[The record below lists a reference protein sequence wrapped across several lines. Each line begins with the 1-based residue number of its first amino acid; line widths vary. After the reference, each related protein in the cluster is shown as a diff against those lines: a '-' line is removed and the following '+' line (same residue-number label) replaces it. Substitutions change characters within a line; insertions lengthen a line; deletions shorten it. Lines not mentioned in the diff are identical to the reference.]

1 MRVLYDF
8 QAFNQRIGGVSRYA
22 ISLIR
27 NLPKDIEPLLPNI
40 LSDNVYIKKY
50 GVKHRSFAESNKS
63 PLKGKVYITLNIMQ
77 SLWELK
83 TTNFDIF
90 HPLFC
95 NPYYVGHTGNHKIV
109 TTVHDLNF
117 YTYPEM
123 LPNAEGVQHKM
134 EVTCKDA
141 DAIICVSEETKQ
153 NLLKYIDIPEE
164 RCHVILEGCE
174 QTLIHS
180 NGARLHKEPY
190 ILYIGGRNGYK
201 NFPRFL
207 QAYSKMET
215 KVDLVCT
222 GSSWK
227 PSEIELINR
236 LGIKNR
242 IFQKFVTD
250 DELGNLLCNAE
261 FFVYPSLAEGFGL
274 PILEAARCHCP
285 CVVSDLM
292 CFHEVAGDTALYFNP
307 KSVDDIT
314 KTLEKAISDAARLKH
329 LADLGQENL
338 KNFTWKKTAEETAE
352 VYRSLV

>member
-1 MRVLYDF
+1 
-8 QAFNQRIGGVSRYA
+8 
-22 ISLIR
+22 
-27 NLPKDIEPLLPNI
+27 
-40 LSDNVYIKKY
+40 
-50 GVKHRSFAESNKS
+50 
-63 PLKGKVYITLNIMQ
+63 
-77 SLWELK
+77 
-83 TTNFDIF
+83 
-90 HPLFC
+90 
-95 NPYYVGHTGNHKIV
+95 
-109 TTVHDLNF
+109 
-117 YTYPEM
+117 M
-123 LPNAEGVQHKM
+123 LPNAEDVQHKM

-164 RCHVILEGCE
+164 KCHVILEGCE

-180 NGARLHKEPY
+180 NVARLHKELY
-190 ILYIGGRNGYK
+190 IFYIGGRNGYK
-201 NFPRFL
+201 NFLRFL

-250 DELGNLLCNAE
+250 DELSILLCNAE
-261 FFVYPSLAEGFGL
+261 FFVYPSLADGFGL

-314 KTLEKAISDAARLKH
+314 KTMEKAISDAARLKH

>member
-1 MRVLYDF
+1 MRVLYDY

-22 ISLIR
+22 TSLIQ
-27 NLPKDIEPLLPNI
+27 NMPKDIEALLPNI

-77 SLWELK
+77 SLWKLK

-95 NPYYVGHTGNHKIV
+95 NPYYVGHTGKHKVV

-117 YTYPEM
+117 FIYPDM
-123 LPNAEGVQHKM
+123 LANSERVQHKM
-134 EVTCKDA
+134 AVTCKDA
-141 DAIICVSEETKQ
+141 DAIICVSEETKL
-153 NLLKYIDIPEE
+153 NLLKYIDISEE
-164 RCHVILEGCE
+164 RCHVILEGAE

-180 NGARLHKEPY
+180 NNPRLHQNPY

-207 QAYSKMET
+207 EAFCKMET

-222 GSSWK
+222 GLPWK
-227 PSEIELINR
+227 ESEVELINK
-236 LGIKNR
+236 LGIKDR
-242 IFQKFVTD
+242 VYQQFVSD
-250 DELGNLLCNAE
+250 DELNNLLCNAE

-307 KSVDDIT
+307 KSVDDIS
-314 KTLEKAISDAARLKH
+314 KTLEDAISDTNRLKH

-338 KNFTWKKTAEETAE
+338 KNFTWKKTAEKTAE
-352 VYRSLV
+352 VYRSLM